1 MISYVIIG
9 ISIAAVVV
17 IARYLKSI
25 TNDYNGYYK
34 NK

>member
-9 ISIAAVVV
+9 ISIAVVV
-17 IARYLKSI
+17 AIARYLKS
-25 TNDYNGYYK
+25 NFSDYNGYYK